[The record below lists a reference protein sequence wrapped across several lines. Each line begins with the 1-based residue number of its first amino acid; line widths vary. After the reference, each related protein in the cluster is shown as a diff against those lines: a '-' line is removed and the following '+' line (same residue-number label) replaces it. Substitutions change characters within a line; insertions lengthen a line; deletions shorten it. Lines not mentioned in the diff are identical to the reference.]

1 MIKNNEKKS
10 ELKSG
15 REISET
21 LKLRHQFDLKSF
33 GTDQNTEILYERAEK
48 NTGEKLAGYYVQLF
62 FLS

>member
-21 LKLRHQFDLKSF
+21 LKLRQQVDLKSF

-48 NTGEKLAGYYVQLF
+48 KYR
-62 FLS
+62 